1 VLKAKRIWNRGPL
14 RELTM
19 AGQPDDDRTRIIL
32 GFAAVSA
39 IFVIIVMIILLVGL
53 VGSRV
58 IRPAQPA
65 GTNPYGVAQRP
76 LPTASQLAELLP
88 DKLGS
93 FKRTSLSGSLADFSA
108 TYADG
113 KDVVTIQGSQA
124 VSTRAAQASLSMT
137 ASSIGSSGYQQLN
150 ADPSF
155 VLQTSE
161 KGTARFVWSH
171 SRWYFDVTAPSKAL
185 LDAFM
190 QEFQY

>member
-1 VLKAKRIWNRGPL
+1 
-14 RELTM
+14 M

-39 IFVIIVMIILLVGL
+39 IFVIIIMIILLVGL

-58 IRPAQPA
+58 IQPAQPA
-65 GTNPYGVAQRP
+65 STNPYGIAQRP

-108 TYADG
+108 SYTDG

-137 ASSIGSSGYQQLN
+137 ASSMGSSGYQQLN

-155 VLQTSE
+155 VLQTRE
-161 KGTARFVWSH
+161 KGPARFVWSH

-190 QEFQY
+190 QEFKY